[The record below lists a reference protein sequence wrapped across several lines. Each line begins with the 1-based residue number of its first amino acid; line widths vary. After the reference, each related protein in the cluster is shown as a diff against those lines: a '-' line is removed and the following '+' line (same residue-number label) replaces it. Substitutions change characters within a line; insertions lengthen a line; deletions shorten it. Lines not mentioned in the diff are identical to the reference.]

1 MLYKKAKNKKGPYKY
16 FLFTQNR
23 TKCNR
28 TTNNSTTEKKIT
40 FSVGSFKL
48 QSVDK
53 VFSVRNDS
61 DF

>member
-1 MLYKKAKNKKGPYKY
+1 MLYKKAKNKKGNFY
-16 FLFTQNR
+16 FLFTQNK

-28 TTNNSTTEKKIT
+28 TTNNSSTEKKIT
-40 FSVGSFKL
+40 FSVDSFKL

-53 VFSVRNDS
+53 VFSVRNDT

>member
-1 MLYKKAKNKKGPYKY
+1 MLYKKAKQKRPL
-16 FLFTQNR
+16 LFSIYSG
-23 TKCNR
+23 NR
-28 TTNNSTTEKKIT
+28 TTNNNTTEKKIT
-40 FSVGSFKL
+40 FSGGSFKL